1 VKGIFN
7 FINKNTREGRQYRQ
21 QLTAYTWSS
30 CTSDFTGST
39 SVCWKLFFLHLVY
52 SAILAM
58 FGEVFLLLKT
68 TASLLVLGH
77 YEDVTLGTTAAIW
90 HL

>member
-1 VKGIFN
+1 
-7 FINKNTREGRQYRQ
+7 
-21 QLTAYTWSS
+21 
-30 CTSDFTGST
+30 
-39 SVCWKLFFLHLVY
+39 
-52 SAILAM
+52 M